1 MAQRVENKD
10 RRFGSADSYLHIQH
24 EGIDY
29 LFTDA
34 EVEKAIERAQRN
46 KEDLPVQGANLK
58 GCFGIILAVVGF
70 AVAAIGFMYLTK

>member
-1 MAQRVENKD
+1 MATRVPNKD
-10 RRFGSADSYLHIQH
+10 RRFGSADSYLHISH

-46 KEDLPVQGANLK
+46 KEDLPAQGATLQ
-58 GCFGIILAVVGF
+58 GCLGIILAVVGF

>member
-10 RRFGSADSYLHIQH
+10 RRFGSADSYLHISH

-34 EVEKAIERAQRN
+34 EIEKAIERAQRN
-46 KEDLPVQGANLK
+46 KEDFTAQGGMFRKFLSL
-58 GCFGIILAVVGF
+58 IIT
-70 AVAAIGFMYLTK
+70 AASIGLLLYLMF

>member
-1 MAQRVENKD
+1 MATRVPNKD
-10 RRFGSADSYLHIQH
+10 RRFGSADSYLHISH

-46 KEDLPVQGANLK
+46 KEDLPAQGGMFRKVLSL
-58 GCFGIILAVVGF
+58 IIT
-70 AVAAIGFMYLTK
+70 AASIGLLLYLMF

>member
-1 MAQRVENKD
+1 MATRVPNKD

-34 EVEKAIERAQRN
+34 EIEKAIERAQRN
-46 KEDLPVQGANLK
+46 KEDLPVQGGMFRKVLSL
-58 GCFGIILAVVGF
+58 IIT
-70 AVAAIGFMYLTK
+70 AASIGLLLYLMF